1 MRSPYDDPNDDEE
14 DPGSVYAASRPP
26 QGFDGA
32 EAGGAL
38 PGQAADEDPY
48 QNWLNVAPE
57 AAGAAPF
64 STTPENASPRQT
76 QPIAKDEL
84 QTIGDGPSEASQS
97 GAKRSPK
104 WDEIDRLDKKIE
116 KQNNPGFWAGLGRG
130 ALAMQSPGAYGALVG
145 GQGAALQKQRADL
158 MQEAQYEDNRRG
170 LQPVGKPTVVP
181 DRYGGYN
188 YMQANRLGQQTI
200 IGPAP
205 DPNANAKIRAQ
216 GLLAYG
222 KARSTAMEKSY
233 VDAKGQRWY
242 VDPQTGE
249 PTLYQTKGT
258 PAQGNVMDADNP
270 GSQSPY
276 SPPTA
281 STTPIFPAP
290 GGAEAKGD
298 EITKTETDAQGN
310 VTGITRL
317 GTLKK
322 LGRIGQPKDQPVRED
337 PSERRASMAGEAA
350 MQAFL
355 KDPTS
360 DPGAKNPQEAYAH
373 GYAAGG
379 GTTKQLPGS
388 FGVQH
393 PKGEEKPFRNKAT
406 GATDTFVSDG
416 KKWVKKSS
424 SPAGLA
430 RSH

>member
-14 DPGSVYAASRPP
+14 APGSVYAASSPP
-26 QGFDGA
+26 QGFD
-32 EAGGAL
+32 ESVAGGTP
-38 PGQAADEDPY
+38 PGQEADEDPY
-48 QNWLNVAPE
+48 RDWLDVAPE

-64 STTPENASPRQT
+64 STTPQNATPRLT
-76 QPIAKDEL
+76 QPIAKDEI
-84 QTIGDGPSEASQS
+84 QTIGDGPSEASQN
-97 GAKRSPK
+97 GMKRSPR

-116 KQNNPGFWAGLGRG
+116 KQNNPGFWGSLGRG

-158 MQEAQYEDNRRG
+158 VQEAQYEDNRRG
-170 LQPVGKPTVVP
+170 LQPQGKPTVVP

-188 YMQANRLGQQTI
+188 YMQANRMGQQTI

-222 KARSTAMEKSY
+222 KARSAAMEKSY

-258 PAQGNVMDADNP
+258 PAQGSPLDADNP
-270 GSQSPY
+270 AAQSPY
-276 SPPTA
+276 SSPTA
-281 STTPIFPAP
+281 PTTPIFPVP
-290 GGAEAKGD
+290 GQDTAASHYSQAENDAGD
-298 EITKTETDAQGN
+298 
-310 VTGITRL
+310 VT
-317 GTLKK
+317 TLKNGVPIDTYK
-322 LGRIGQPKDQPVRED
+322 HLGKTREPKPTPED
-337 PSERRASMAGEAA
+337 PNEKRASMAGEAA
-350 MQAFL
+350 MQAYL

-360 DPGAKNPQEAYAH
+360 DPGAKNPQEAYAS
-373 GYAAGG
+373 GYAAAGG
-379 GTTKQLPGS
+379 ATKQLPGS

-416 KKWVKKSS
+416 KKWVKK
-424 SPAGLA
+424 PGAPTGLA